1 MKQFFTQKN
10 CVSVLIALFLFSGIS
25 TFAQTYTN
33 AVLSSGATANN
44 GTAAP
49 AGYTWSECQNVTGN
63 TTVANQLAGSSAS
76 IAGGF
81 SLADDFIVPAGP
93 SWGVSKVTV
102 YAYSTGYTGTTSPF
116 TDMRLQIRSGA
127 SIATSTVVWG
137 NLTTNVLSASS
148 EVNVYRIFNTLVPP
162 TATGTTRKVWKLEA
176 NLSTTLAPG
185 TYWIQFQ
192 TGTSLTSNFVPVS
205 ADPGVR
211 TVAGYN
217 AQQYN
222 GTAWA
227 AVVDDGIT
235 QSGTTAGQSVPL
247 DIPFQIN
254 YATSGCSGTPTPGNT
269 ITSATAVC
277 PGTAFNLSL
286 QNSTSGTGVTYQW
299 QSGASATGPWS
310 NITGATNSTYSV
322 STLAA
327 STYYQA
333 VVTCGASTGTS
344 TPVLVSL
351 NPASA
356 CYCTPSPAS
365 DCSDDDVIEN
375 VTVGGM
381 SKNSTCAGGYS
392 NYTATD
398 TATIII
404 GATNPITVTTGDS
417 WTEQVG
423 VWIDYDRSGSF
434 ETSEF
439 VNLGSTASGSGGLHS
454 GNIVVPSTVTA
465 GYTRMRVRVRFSTA
479 LTGTGACLSYT
490 YGETEDYTVRL
501 APCVAASITTQPVN
515 RTINCGDNTTFSVVT
530 AGSLPVVYWEYRT
543 SATGTWQNV
552 TAAAPFT
559 YTGANT
565 NTLSLT
571 NASGSLNGYQFRAVY
586 SGACTAVDF
595 SNTVTLTVNPLIATI
610 SPVNPTVCTGSTTAI
625 NITNTSVSTTS
636 AYISS
641 GTLNTV
647 IPDNNVYGNGDNV
660 GINNTINVTTLP
672 TGAIITGLSVRLNI
686 VHSWV
691 GDLIIV
697 LKSPN
702 GKIYNLDYALT
713 ATGGT
718 GATTGF
724 TNTIISSGL
733 NLSALSSGANPWT
746 GTFRPDN
753 QDPAAGDPDV
763 PLGPAGFI
771 PDTRTITDLYAGAGN
786 GGWTLA
792 LYDYYDDLTVTNRLV
807 DWAISFTYGAPQTGV
822 FSPTTGLYTNAAGT
836 IAYTGT
842 AVSTVY
848 AAPAASTTYTLVVT
862 NPTCTSS
869 PLSIP
874 VTVSAPL
881 STVTVPAATAACIGT
896 PKTISSTLG
905 SGLAS
910 VVTYA
915 WQVSTDGGTSY
926 TAVANGTAYSGATTA
941 NLTITSPTAAMT
953 GYRYRV
959 IASIATCGS
968 SVTSTPT
975 VLTVNA
981 RPVLTVS
988 ANPYTAIYPGQTTTL
1003 AVASSTTAPAAGYQW
1018 YRNGVAVSGATANTL
1033 VVDID
1038 GLGEYTVDVVDAN
1051 GCGNAVTPS
1060 ITISEAQNDILFIY
1074 PSPNSGQFQVRYYS
1088 QAGNTALP
1096 RVLNVYDSKGAR
1108 VYSKQYSITVPY
1120 TRMDVDM
1127 SNFSAGIYLV
1137 ELIDRTGARIKTGRV
1152 LIQK

>member
-1 MKQFFTQKN
+1 MKHYYNKLCLTVVLALMLGLFNSNLKAQLLINEGFTT
-10 CVSVLIALFLFSGIS
+10 VLPTGWAQQNLSTPAGTNPVWFQGNTAVFDAFSGAATSYAACNYNSVAGANTIS
-25 TFAQTYTN
+25 NWLFTPEVALANGNIISFYTR
-33 AVLSSGATANN
+33 AT
-44 GTAAP
+44 
-49 AGYTWSECQNVTGN
+49 TG
-63 TTVANQLAGSSAS
+63 
-76 IAGGF
+76 GGVF
-81 SLADDFIVPAGP
+81 PDRLELRM
-93 SWGVSKVTV
+93 
-102 YAYSTGYTGTTSPF
+102 ST
-116 TDMRLQIRSGA
+116 SGA
-127 SIATSTVVWG
+127 SVNVGATNTSVGDFSTVLVTV
-137 NLTTNVLSASS
+137 NPSLTTTGYP
-148 EVNVYRIFNTLVPP
+148 EVWTKYTVTISGLPA
-162 TATGTTRKVWKLEA
+162 AT
-176 NLSTTLAPG
+176 
-185 TYWIQFQ
+185 
-192 TGTSLTSNFVPVS
+192 TGRFAFRYFVTDGGPLGNNSNFI
-205 ADPGVR
+205 G
-211 TVAGYN
+211 
-217 AQQYN
+217 
-222 GTAWA
+222 
-227 AVVDDGIT
+227 VDDVQYG
-235 QSGTTAGQSVPL
+235 P
-247 DIPFQIN
+247 P
-254 YATSGCSGTPTPGNT
+254 CSGAPAPGNT
-269 ITSATAVC
+269 VSSVASVC
-277 PGTAFNLSL
+277 SGVAFTLSL
-286 QNSTSGTGVTYQW
+286 QNPPNSMGITYQW
-299 QSGASATGPWS
+299 QSGASATGPWTS
-310 NITGATNSTYSV
+310 ITGATNPTYSTSITTATYFQCVV
-322 STLAA
+322 S
-327 STYYQA
+327 
-333 VVTCGASTGTS
+333 CGASSTAS
-344 TPVLVSL
+344 TPVQVTMNAPL
-351 NPASA
+351 A
-356 CYCTPSPAS
+356 CYCIP
-365 DCSDDDVIEN
+365 
-375 VTVGGM
+375 
-381 SKNSTCAGGYS
+381 
-392 NYTATD
+392 
-398 TATIII
+398 
-404 GATNPITVTTGDS
+404 GATNCTLDDEILNVKFGTLDNSSSGCTGSGYTDYTTTVAPGTNVFIGAPNPMTVTIGPGGNDN
-417 WTEQVG
+417 VG
-423 VWIDYDRSGSF
+423 VWIDYNVNGQYEATEFTLLGNAATGAISG
-434 ETSEF
+434 TI
-439 VNLGSTASGSGGLHS
+439 A
-454 GNIVVPSTVTA
+454 VPSTVAA
-465 GYTRMRVRVRFSTA
+465 GTYRMRVRVKFTTPVLNGSQ
-479 LTGTGACLSYT
+479 ACSAYT
-490 YGETEDYTVRL
+490 YGETEDYRITLV
-501 APCVAASITTQPVN
+501 PCVAASITTQPVN

-586 SGACTAVDF
+586 SGACAGVDF
-595 SNTVTLTVNPLIATI
+595 STAATLTVNPLIATI

-1003 AVASSTTAPAAGYQW
+1003 TVNSTTTAPAAGYQW
-1018 YRNGVAVSGATANTL
+1018 YRNGVAVSGATSNTL